1 MHTVFHISDCLE
13 GKQVISLEHLLL
25 ESCISLAKYQI
36 CLTAYAF
43 FSILFE
49 VYICILYFPIQN
61 FYGRVSRRL
70 KVIKLGNIMY
80 YCISRG

>member
-1 MHTVFHISDCLE
+1 MHTVFHISDCLLE

-49 VYICILYFPIQN
+49 VYICVLYFPPIPL
-61 FYGRVSRRL
+61 SRIFM
-70 KVIKLGNIMY
+70 VGY
-80 YCISRG
+80 HGD